1 MFGRPLTEAPP
12 LSHREEMRIFL
23 GFLVQPLVAALCG
36 FLAFLV
42 LLDDGQSFAPSGS
55 TLSGSIWAARAFG
68 LAAGIYAFFVAPLTA
83 LPLFVW
89 LRRSGPITLSKTLI
103 TGAALGNLLNVVM
116 LAVGTVRG
124 VIIGT
129 AIGIICAAVFWWI
142 AGRHLQ
148 SGRASEPSSEF

>member
-1 MFGRPLTEAPP
+1 MFGRPVAEAPP

-42 LLDDGQSFAPSGS
+42 LLDDGQEFAPSNS
-55 TLSGSIWAARAFG
+55 SLSGSVWAARAFG
-68 LAAGIYAFFVAPLTA
+68 LAAGIYAFFVAPLAA

-89 LRRSGPITLSKTLI
+89 LRRRGPITLATTLVS
-103 TGAALGNLLNVVM
+103 GAVLGNLLTIIAATIAALV
-116 LAVGTVRG
+116 
-124 VIIGT
+124 IGT
-129 AIGIICAAVFWWI
+129 AVGVTCAAAFWWI

-148 SGRASEPSSEF
+148 AGR